1 MYTDIADSVYLL
13 VTEICFS
20 QKHLPGVL
28 KRKKK
33 LGGGGEAKN
42 VEVFFPY

>member
-1 MYTDIADSVYLL
+1 MPLL
-13 VTEICFS
+13 KGGWKFLVNEIIFS

-33 LGGGGEAKN
+33 RKKKKN
-42 VEVFFPY
+42 VYVLFPY